1 MISAGKRLGTTM
13 RRGSGRQK
21 RRKQPRT
28 GVRKLKRSTD
38 AAGGPD
44 VFKRPTDSERAR
56 RILSKAFEDLAIRKF
71 DVEAQRAFA
80 EADSY
85 FEETAEGRVLVIP
98 TSLLYW
104 EEGTDGIQLV
114 VDATFRGGG
123 IRASIAAEHFAR
135 QAELFFPD
143 EATAVKALVD
153 AFEYMR
159 SVISGLPLHTTQ
171 ALFMRRSNAI
181 GRTPDAHLR
190 LAIDT
195 LRDTFEPFHIQ
206 LNKQRNEL
214 EKQLKQQKDRRG
226 GSDPK
231 HYWTDEQRDCLTR
244 LYTQLKPVWIEAK
257 RIAVNAQ
264 RSKDRQQ
271 KRDWRLEVLRAYP
284 KIPKDLL
291 ERFAHPRADDAKPSD
306 IAIIQAKMECGVSY
320 DYSSRQLR
328 KELLRKATH

>member
-1 MISAGKRLGTTM
+1 M
-13 RRGSGRQK
+13 RKGSRRQK

-28 GVRKLKRSTD
+28 GVRKSKRSTD
-38 AAGGPD
+38 AARGPD
-44 VFKRPTDSERAR
+44 VLKHPRDAERVR
-56 RILSKAFEDLAIRKF
+56 SILSKAFEDLAIPKF
-71 DVEAQRAFA
+71 NGEAQCTFA

-98 TSLLYW
+98 TSLFYW
-104 EEGTDGIQLV
+104 EDRTDGIQLV
-114 VDATFRGGG
+114 VDASFRGGG
-123 IRASIAAEHFAR
+123 IRASIAAEDLAR
-135 QAELFFPD
+135 KAELFFPD
-143 EATAVKALVD
+143 EAEAVKALVD

-159 SVISGLPLHTTQ
+159 TVISGLPLHTTQ

-190 LAIDT
+190 MALDT
-195 LRDTFEPFHIQ
+195 LRHTFEPFHIQ
-206 LNKQRNEL
+206 LNKQRKEL

-231 HYWTDEQRDCLTR
+231 HYWSHEQRDCLTR
-244 LYTQLKPVWIEAK
+244 LYTQLKPVCIEAK

-264 RSKDRQQ
+264 RSTDRQQ
-271 KRDWRLEVLRAYP
+271 KRDWKLEVLRAYP

-306 IAIIQAKMECGVSY
+306 IAIIHAKRECGVSY